1 MNSKEVC
8 TCMFFGYTGTV
19 RKLKQ
24 QMKAFSKKVSP
35 TLLVP
40 SLFFQS
46 YFNSKMYMIS
56 HFKNISKIRI

>member
-1 MNSKEVC
+1 MYV
-8 TCMFFGYTGTV
+8 FWVHIGTV

-24 QMKAFSKKVSP
+24 QKAFSKKVNP

-40 SLFFQS
+40 SVFFQS

-56 HFKNISKIRI
+56 HFKNISKIRV